1 MDIIGFFEGRVTLCG
16 DSRQSAAI
24 LNLLMRENI
33 PYEKFLT
40 CREGE
45 QVQFTLSERNAK
57 RLLCLCE
64 EIGICLSVCDR
75 SGLPQLFLRYGRRGG
90 IWVGALVATVLVY
103 ASSQVVWDIRI
114 TGNETLDARE
124 IRSMLSESGLEIG
137 TYLRDFDNDLVETK
151 LLLNHREISWIS
163 INIKGTTA
171 NVEIQETV
179 RGESGETNAANL
191 VAARDGQIERV
202 EAYDGS
208 VCVKVGDVVRKGE
221 VLVSGLYD
229 GVGSLRTT
237 RARGEIYARTV
248 REFFVEIPLEGI
260 EKVYTGREWSEK
272 YINFFS
278 NRIKVF
284 TNTGN
289 AGATCDIIY
298 YNSKLGIPGG
308 VSLPIGT
315 ETVCY
320 REYREEPALLDGQ
333 TAMEKAFSE
342 LERQLEAFVTEAG
355 AELLS
360 KTVEYELDETA
371 YRIRCTV
378 VCIEN
383 IAETREIDID

>member
-1 MDIIGFFEGRVTLCG
+1 MDIIGFFEGRVTLR
-16 DSRQSAAI
+16 SERSQSAAI

-33 PYEKFLT
+33 PYDKFLI
-40 CREGE
+40 CGEGE
-45 QVQFTLSERNAK
+45 TVQFTLSERHAK

-64 EIGICLSVCDR
+64 EVGICLFVCKR
-75 SGLPQLFLRYGRRGG
+75 CGLPQLLSRYGRRVG
-90 IWVGALVATVLVY
+90 IWTGALAAAVLVY

-137 TYLRDFDNDLVETK
+137 TYLRGFDNDLVETK
-151 LLLNHREISWIS
+151 LLLSHREISWIS

-179 RGESGETNAANL
+179 RGDSGETNAANL

-208 VCVKVGDVVRKGE
+208 VCVKVGDVVREGE

-237 RARGEIYARTV
+237 RARGKIYARTV
-248 REFFVEIPLEGI
+248 REFFVEIPLEST

-284 TNTGN
+284 ANTGN

-298 YNSKLGIPGG
+298 YNSKLKIPGG

-315 ETVCY
+315 EMVCY
-320 REYREEPALLDGQ
+320 REYREETALLDGQ
-333 TAMEKAFSE
+333 EAMEKAFSE
-342 LERQLEAFVTEAG
+342 LESQLEAFVTETG

-360 KTVEYELDETA
+360 KTVEYELDESA

-383 IAETREIDID
+383 IAETQEIDID

>member
-1 MDIIGFFEGRVTLCG
+1 MDIIGFFEGRVILCG
-16 DSRQSAAI
+16 ERRQSAAT

-33 PYEKFLT
+33 PYERFLT
-40 CREGE
+40 YEDCE
-45 QVQFTLSERNAK
+45 QIRFSLSERNAK
-57 RLLCLCE
+57 RLLYLCGE
-64 EIGICLSVCDR
+64 AGICLSVLER
-75 SGLPQLFLRYGRRGG
+75 RGLPQLLARYGKRVG
-90 IWVGALVATVLVY
+90 IWVGVLAATVLVY
-103 ASSQVVWDIRI
+103 ASSRVVWDIRI

-124 IRSMLSESGLEIG
+124 IRSMLSESGLAIG
-137 TYLRDFDNDLVETK
+137 THLGDFDNDLVETK

-179 RGESGETNAANL
+179 RGAETTTDVANL

-208 VCVKVGDVVRKGE
+208 VCVKVGDVVREGE

-229 GVGSLRTT
+229 GAGTLRTT
-237 RARGEIYARTV
+237 RARGRIYARTV
-248 REFFVEIPLEGI
+248 REFLVEIPLETT
-260 EKVYTGREWSEK
+260 EKVYTGREWNEK

-298 YNSKLGIPGG
+298 YNSKLEIPGG

-320 REYREEPALLDGQ
+320 REYREEPTVLDGQ
-333 TAMEKAFSE
+333 AAMEKAFSE
-342 LERQLEAFVTEAG
+342 LESRLEAFVTETG
-355 AELLS
+355 AELLR
-360 KTVEYELDETA
+360 KTVEYELDESA

-378 VCIEN
+378 VCIED
-383 IAETREIDID
+383 IALTQEIDID

>member
-1 MDIIGFFEGRVTLCG
+1 M
-16 DSRQSAAI
+16 QA
-24 LNLLMRENI
+24 
-33 PYEKFLT
+33 
-40 CREGE
+40 
-45 QVQFTLSERNAK
+45 FTLSERHAK

-64 EIGICLSVCDR
+64 EVGICLFVCKR
-75 SGLPQLFLRYGRRGG
+75 RGLPQLLSRYGRRVG
-90 IWVGALVATVLVY
+90 IWTGALAAAVLVY

-137 TYLRDFDNDLVETK
+137 TYLRGFDNDLVETK
-151 LLLNHREISWIS
+151 LLLSHREISWIS

-179 RGESGETNAANL
+179 RGDSGETNAANL

-208 VCVKVGDVVRKGE
+208 VCVKVGDVVREGE

-237 RARGEIYARTV
+237 RARGKIYARTV
-248 REFFVEIPLEGI
+248 REFFVEIPLEST

-284 TNTGN
+284 ANTGN

-320 REYREEPALLDGQ
+320 REYREETALLDGQ
-333 TAMEKAFSE
+333 AAMDKAFSE
-342 LERQLEAFVTEAG
+342 MERQLESFVTETG

-360 KTVEYELDETA
+360 KTVEYELDESA

-383 IAETREIDID
+383 IAETQEIDID